1 MYLFTTIS
9 DQIWFGMEIYQLFQ
23 ITCSSHLNKLRETI
37 TLWKMN
43 ISPLYIFDILIE
55 RSNYDLIF
63 YIVYVCNLHPVKR
76 LSVCKENPNIYS
88 TVQSEHWWTGG
99 IFAQNMNFIYYTDLL
114 FNWTMLISKRFAF
127 LRHQNNIIRFEL
139 YKAAFRVLVDCYATA
154 GSFLTRSMS
163 SWLAAR
169 SREWYIFVIYK
180 TNPNTDP
187 LRLCNHIRFLLF
199 NWHNESFPSHFR
211 QMNSR
216 KLYKNFEIRE

>member
-1 MYLFTTIS
+1 MYLFTTLS

-23 ITCSSHLNKLRETI
+23 ITCKFTFKQTTSNHYSLKNEYLTFI
-37 TLWKMN
+37 YFWL
-43 ISPLYIFDILIE
+43 LIA

-63 YIVYVCNLHPVKR
+63 YIVYVCNLHSVKM

-169 SREWYIFVIYK
+169 SREW
-180 TNPNTDP
+180 
-187 LRLCNHIRFLLF
+187 
-199 NWHNESFPSHFR
+199 
-211 QMNSR
+211 
-216 KLYKNFEIRE
+216 